1 MERHDRRRA
10 GGHPRFEWN
19 ASPVARARDICHPSL
34 IVQTSSTETTS
45 SATLIGL
52 LADEERLRVVAAIAL
67 GARTI
72 EAAAAAAATD
82 VATVQ
87 SVLPRLVSAGLVEQR
102 DGLRVSLEAL
112 RAAARDRPAG
122 RRDLPDAT
130 ADQQRVL
137 RNFVEDGRLMRLP
150 ARQGQRRV
158 ILEYVAGRFDTDRQY
173 AEAEVNELLT
183 PLHDD
188 HVALRRYL
196 VDEGLLE
203 RQGGVYRRA

>member
-1 MERHDRRRA
+1 VEK
-10 GGHPRFEWN
+10 
-19 ASPVARARDICHPSL
+19 
-34 IVQTSSTETTS
+34 SSTGTITP

-52 LADEERLRVVAAIAL
+52 LADEQRLRVVAAIAL

-72 EAAAAAAATD
+72 EAAAAGADTD
-82 VATVQ
+82 LATVQ

-112 RAAARDRPAG
+112 RAAARDRPA
-122 RRDLPDAT
+122 RQRDLPDAT
-130 ADQQRVL
+130 ANQQRVL

-173 AEAEVNELLT
+173 AEAEVNELLA

>member
-1 MERHDRRRA
+1 M
-10 GGHPRFEWN
+10 
-19 ASPVARARDICHPSL
+19 
-34 IVQTSSTETTS
+34 QKSSTGTTTP
-45 SATLIGL
+45 SATLVGL
-52 LADEERLRVVAAIAL
+52 LADEQRLRVVAAIAL

-72 EAAAAAAATD
+72 EAAAAAADTD
-82 VATVQ
+82 LATVQ

-102 DGLRVSLEAL
+102 DGLQVSLDAL
-112 RAAARDRPAG
+112 RAAARDRPA
-122 RRDLPDAT
+122 RQRDLPDAT
-130 ADQQRVL
+130 DDQQRVL
-137 RNFVEDGRLMRLP
+137 RNFVEDGRLRRLP

-158 ILEYVAGRFDTDRQY
+158 ILEYVAGRFDTGRQY

-203 RQGGVYRRA
+203 RQGAVYRRA